1 MLFLASKI
9 PNDLFGAA
17 VYLANKYASL
27 FLFGARNTL
36 IIALTSTVIGIF
48 LGLGVGILK
57 SIPIAK
63 DDPLWR
69 KGLIRLT
76 RIVTGF
82 YVEVFRGTPMMVQA
96 VFIYYSFLSFFKLFP
111 ILGSY
116 RLTAGIVI
124 VSINTGAYMAE
135 IVRAGIQSLDKGQ
148 NEAAR
153 SIGMS
158 NFQTMIHIILPQAIK
173 NTFPAIGNEFVVNI
187 KDTSVLNVVGITELF
202 FQSMTVAGTTYAY
215 QEAMFISALI
225 YLFLTY
231 STTTILRVIEKRMD
245 MPISGGPTSTSMPI
259 LVTHYKPEDVKLA
272 D

>member
-1 MLFLASKI
+1 MIPLF
-9 PNDLFGAA
+9 
-17 VYLANKYASL
+17 
-27 FLFGARNTL
+27 
-36 IIALTSTVIGIF
+36 
-48 LGLGVGILK
+48 
-57 SIPIAK
+57 
-63 DDPLWR
+63 
-69 KGLIRLT
+69 
-76 RIVTGF
+76 
-82 YVEVFRGTPMMVQA
+82 
-96 VFIYYSFLSFFKLFP
+96 
-111 ILGSY
+111 GSY
-116 RLTAGIVI
+116 RLTAGIFI

-215 QEAMFISALI
+215 TEAMFISAII
-225 YLFLTY
+225 YLFLTF
-231 STTTILRVIEKRMD
+231 TTTSILRVVEKRMD

-259 LVTHYKPEDVKLA
+259 LVSHYKPEVNKHA

>member
-1 MLFLASKI
+1 MLTLASKI

-17 VYLANKYASL
+17 FYLANKYASL

-57 SIPIAK
+57 SIQIAK
-63 DDPLWR
+63 DDPLWKKILVR
-69 KGLIRLT
+69 FVKLI
-76 RIVTGF
+76 TGT

-96 VFIYYSFLSFFKLFP
+96 VFIYYSFLNVFKMFP

-231 STTTILRVIEKRMD
+231 STTSILRVIEKRMD

-259 LVTHYKPEDVKLA
+259 LVSHYKPEVAKHVD
-272 D
+272 

>member
-1 MLFLASKI
+1 MFTLASKI

-17 VYLANKYASL
+17 FYLSNKYASL
-27 FLFGARNTL
+27 FLYGIRNTL

-57 SIPIAK
+57 SIHINK
-63 DDPLWR
+63 DDPLL
-69 KGLIRLT
+69 KKISIRIVK
-76 RIVTGF
+76 IVTGI

-96 VFIYYSFLSFFKLFP
+96 VFIYYSFLKLFKMFP
-111 ILGSY
+111 LMGSY

-202 FQSMTVAGTTYAY
+202 FQSMTVAGSTYAF
-215 QEAMFISALI
+215 QEAMFISAII

-231 STTTILRVIEKRMD
+231 TTTSILRIIEKKMD

-259 LVTHYKPEDVKLA
+259 LVSHYKTEESHHVD
-272 D
+272 

>member
-1 MLFLASKI
+1 MITLVSKI

-17 VYLANKYASL
+17 FYLADKYASL
-27 FLFGARNTL
+27 FLFGIRNTL

-57 SIPIAK
+57 SIPIVY
-63 DDPLWR
+63 DDPFL
-69 KGLIRLT
+69 KKLGIRLLK
-76 RIVTGF
+76 ILTGT

-96 VFIYYSFLSFFKLFP
+96 VFIYYSFLSVFKLFP
-111 ILGSY
+111 LLGSY
-116 RLTAGIVI
+116 KLTAGIVI

-153 SIGMS
+153 SIGMN
-158 NFQTMIHIILPQAIK
+158 NFQTMIYIILPQAIK
-173 NTFPAIGNEFVVNI
+173 NAFPAIGNEFVVNI

-202 FQSMTVAGTTYAY
+202 FQSMTVAGTTYAFR
-215 QEAMFISALI
+215 ETFFISAII

-231 STTTILRVIEKRMD
+231 TTTSLLKVVEKRMH
-245 MPISGGPTSTSMPI
+245 MPVSGGPSSSSMPI
-259 LVTHYKPEDVKLA
+259 MVTHYKGGKI
-272 D
+272 

>member
-1 MLFLASKI
+1 L
-9 PNDLFGAA
+9 
-17 VYLANKYASL
+17 
-27 FLFGARNTL
+27 
-36 IIALTSTVIGIF
+36 
-48 LGLGVGILK
+48 
-57 SIPIAK
+57 AK
-63 DDPLWR
+63 DDPLW
-69 KGLIRLT
+69 KQILIRIVKILT
-76 RIVTGF
+76 GT

-96 VFIYYSFLSFFKLFP
+96 VFIYYAFLNVFKAIP

-116 RLTAGIVI
+116 KLTAGIVI

-173 NTFPAIGNEFVVNI
+173 NAFPAIGNEFVVNI

-202 FQSMTVAGTTYAY
+202 FQSMTVAGTTYAF
-215 QEAMFISALI
+215 QDTMFISALI

-231 STTTILRVIEKRMD
+231 TTTSILKVIERRMH
-245 MPISGGPTSTSMPI
+245 MPVSGGPSSTSMPI
-259 LVTHYKPEDVKLA
+259 MVTHYRPEDNKHA